1 MKEMKHIIGKGLEF
15 SVSDFFSLFLLLPHQ
30 NQPGF
35 YTRYHLFLHFGWFF
49 QNREKD
55 FIPTLLHKNVPL
67 KDSYV

>member
-1 MKEMKHIIGKGLEF
+1 MKEMKHNARGWNFLLVI
-15 SVSDFFSLFLLLPHQ
+15 FFSLFLLHPHQ

-55 FIPTLLHKNVPL
+55 FIPTLLQKNVPL
-67 KDSYV
+67 KDRYV